1 MSLVNSS
8 MPDFFRQNRT
18 QDGAVTAIITW
29 RKNFAKYVDR
39 LSSFASLFVCTHAT
53 GRISYPI
60 VMKFAHNMC
69 FAESTKPIVFG
80 RNRIQDGG
88 SGGHFVAKKLRCG
101 TENPHF
107 STNLVQNLLIY
118 YSMYSLL
125 IFTVFV
131 TFGSSVADPGAIAFG
146 HLNYGLNTSCPA
158 EGAL

>member
-1 MSLVNSS
+1 

-80 RNRIQDGG
+80 RNR
-88 SGGHFVAKKLRCG
+88 
-101 TENPHF
+101 T
-107 STNLVQNLLIY
+107 
-118 YSMYSLL
+118 
-125 IFTVFV
+125 
-131 TFGSSVADPGAIAFG
+131 PG
-146 HLNYGLNTSCPA
+146 
-158 EGAL
+158 GALTVNFRVLALWTSSSAVR